1 VNDLLIE
8 GAAVLPSADAEW
20 QEAAAVLVRDGVVAE
35 VGDAGDLARRH
46 PDAERAGGPGCIVI
60 PGLVNA
66 HQHAEGVS
74 TAQMGFAD
82 EPFEPWMVLMHSLP
96 TVEPYLT
103 TLFKSML
110 MLTSGVTTHVHS
122 HFPAKGGYDGSDAY
136 LAELERSVDAHRAA
150 GLRTAFAPYWRDR
163 ARFSY
168 DDDEGFLAGL
178 PDDLARDVRRFAG
191 EKITNDVYIDAI
203 RELSRRLAGDPL
215 IGVQLS
221 IAAPQWASDDLLD
234 AVADAAAD
242 LGLPIHMHALESRR
256 QREWG
261 DAVHAGRELFHLAE
275 RGVLGERTTIAH
287 GVYLRDSDIDLL
299 AERRAMVAHNCSS
312 NLRLACGIAPVRRLV
327 ARGVTVGLGSDDMAV
342 DDDEDMLSEVRMAHV
357 AQRIWEGA
365 EPLLSARDV
374 LRLVWEG
381 GARIAGL
388 DGMVG
393 RLEPGYRGDAVALDL
408 AGLRGVHASPRLA
421 LEDLLVS
428 RGKREHLRDVVVG
441 GRLLVRDG
449 APVHVDM
456 DALTAEV
463 AEAARVAESARDPA
477 WAELLERLRP
487 WALKHPPAYERTDTS
502 SPTSAARRSTNSSS
516 SSSTASSSGG
526 RS

>member
-1 VNDLLIE
+1 MDAELFIE
-8 GAAVLPSADAEW
+8 GAAVLPAAGAEW
-20 QEAAAVLVRDGVVAE
+20 VESAAVLVRDGLVAE
-35 VGDAGDLARRH
+35 VGDAAELRRAH
-46 PDAERAGGPGCIVI
+46 PDADRAGGSGHLVI

-74 TAQMGFAD
+74 TTQMGFAD

-103 TLFKSML
+103 TLLKSML

-136 LAELERSVDAHRAA
+136 LAELERSVDAHRVA

-168 DDDEGFLAGL
+168 DADERFLAGL
-178 PDDLARDVRRFAG
+178 PDDLAGEVRRLAG
-191 EKITNDVYIDAI
+191 EPISNDVYIDAV
-203 RELSRRLAGDPL
+203 RELARRLAGEPL

-234 AVADAAAD
+234 AVAATASD
-242 LGLPIHMHALESRR
+242 LGLAIHMHALESRR
-256 QREWG
+256 QRAWG
-261 DAVHAGRELFHLAE
+261 DAAHGGRELHHLAE

-287 GVYLRDSDIDLL
+287 GVHLRDADIDLL

-327 ARGVTVGLGSDDMAV
+327 ARGVTVGLGSDDMAMA
-342 DDDEDMLSEVRMAHV
+342 DDEDMLSEVRTAHI
-357 AQRIWEGA
+357 AQRIWEGP
-365 EPLLSARDV
+365 EPALGVRDV
-374 LRLVWEG
+374 LRLMWEG

-388 DGMVG
+388 DGAVG
-393 RLEPGYRGDAVALDL
+393 RLEPGYHGDAVTLDL
-408 AGLRGVHASPRLA
+408 AGLRGVYTSPRLA
-421 LEDLLVS
+421 LEDLVVS
-428 RGKREHLRDVVVG
+428 RGGRVHVRDVVVG
-441 GRLLVRDG
+441 GRVLVRDG
-449 APVHVDM
+449 APVDVDM
-456 DALTAEV
+456 DTLAAEV
-463 AEAARVAESARDPA
+463 AEAARVADAARDPV

-487 WALKHPPAYERTDTS
+487 WALRHPPAY
-502 SPTSAARRSTNSSS
+502 
-516 SSSTASSSGG
+516 
-526 RS
+526 

>member
-1 VNDLLIE
+1 MDELLIE
-8 GAAVLPSADAEW
+8 GAAVLPAAGADWLES
-20 QEAAAVLVRDGVVAE
+20 AAVLVREGRVAE
-35 VGDAGDLARRH
+35 LGPADELRRSH
-46 PDAERAGGPGCIVI
+46 PDAERAGGADRLVI

-74 TAQMGFAD
+74 TAQLGFPD

-122 HFPAKGGYDGSDAY
+122 HFPAKGGYEGSEAY
-136 LAELERSVDAHRAA
+136 LDELEHSLRAHREA

-163 ARFSY
+163 ATFAY
-168 DDDEGFLAGL
+168 DDDDRFAAALPGDLAGEVRRL
-178 PDDLARDVRRFAG
+178 TGTPISNAIYIEAITELAR
-191 EKITNDVYIDAI
+191 
-203 RELSRRLAGDPL
+203 RLDGDPL

-234 AVADAAAD
+234 AVGAAAAD
-242 LGLPIHMHALESRR
+242 LGLQIHMHALESRR
-256 QREWG
+256 QRDWG
-261 DAVHAGRELFHLAE
+261 DAAHGGRELHHLAE
-275 RGVLGERTTIAH
+275 RGVLGQGTTIAH
-287 GVYLRDSDIDLL
+287 GVYLRDTDIDLL

-342 DDDEDMLSEVRMAHV
+342 DDDEDMLAEVRMAHV
-357 AQRIWEGA
+357 AQRIWDGP
-365 EPLLSARDV
+365 EPPLGARDV

-388 DGMVG
+388 QGSVG
-393 RLEPGYRGDAVALDL
+393 RLEPGYLADAVVLDL
-408 AGLRGVHASPRLA
+408 GAVRGVFASPRLA
-421 LEDLLVS
+421 YEDLVVARAG
-428 RGKREHLRDVVVG
+428 RGHVREVVAG
-441 GRLLVRDG
+441 GRVLVRDG

-456 DALTAEV
+456 DALAAEV
-463 AEAARVAESARDPA
+463 AQAARAADAGRDPA
-477 WAELLERLRP
+477 RQTFLERLRP
-487 WALKHPPAYERTDTS
+487 WALRHPPAL
-502 SPTSAARRSTNSSS
+502 
-516 SSSTASSSGG
+516 
-526 RS
+526 

>member
-1 VNDLLIE
+1 MC
-8 GAAVLPSADAEW
+8 SASASP
-20 QEAAAVLVRDGVVAE
+20 
-35 VGDAGDLARRH
+35 AGSLRK
-46 PDAERAGGPGCIVI
+46 RAGGPGCLVL

-103 TLFKSML
+103 TLYKSMQ

-136 LAELERSVDAHRAA
+136 LAELEHSVRAHREA

-163 ARFSY
+163 ATFSY
-168 DDDEGFLAGL
+168 DDDERFAAAL
-178 PDDLARDVRRFAG
+178 PDDLAAEVRRLTGTPISNAIYI
-191 EKITNDVYIDAI
+191 EAIT
-203 RELSRRLAGDPL
+203 ELSRRLAGDPL

-234 AVADAAAD
+234 AVGAASAE

-256 QREWG
+256 QRAWG
-261 DAVHAGRELFHLAE
+261 DTVHGGRELFRLAE

-287 GVYLRDSDIDLL
+287 GVYLRDADIDLM

-327 ARGVTVGLGSDDMAV
+327 ARGLTVGLGVDDMGV
-342 DDDEDMLSEVRMAHV
+342 DDDEDMLAEVRMAHV
-357 AQRIWEGA
+357 AQRIWEGP
-365 EPLLSARDV
+365 EPALGARDV
-374 LRLVWEG
+374 LRLLWEG

-388 DGMVG
+388 EGEVG
-393 RLEPGYRGDAVALDL
+393 RLEPGYHGDAVVLDL
-408 AGLRGVHASPRLA
+408 AAVRGVYASPRLSY
-421 LEDLLVS
+421 EDLVVA
-428 RGKREHLRDVVVG
+428 RAGRDHVREVVVG
-441 GRLLVRDG
+441 GRVLVRDG

-456 DALTAEV
+456 EALGLEL
-463 AEAARVAESARDPA
+463 AEAARAVEAARDPDRQA
-477 WAELLERLRP
+477 FLERLRP
-487 WALKHPPAYERTDTS
+487 WALRHPPAF
-502 SPTSAARRSTNSSS
+502 
-516 SSSTASSSGG
+516 
-526 RS
+526 

>member
-1 VNDLLIE
+1 MDEPDGARELLIE
-8 GAAVLPSADAEW
+8 GAALLPSADAAWLES
-20 QEAAAVLVRDGVVAE
+20 AAVLIRDGVVAT
-35 VGDAGDLARRH
+35 VGDVEELARRH
-46 PDAERAGGPGCIVI
+46 PGAERAGGPGCLVI

-122 HFPAKGGYDGSDAY
+122 HFPAKGGYEEGSGAY
-136 LAELERSVDAHRAA
+136 LAELEGSVEAHRVA

-163 ARFSY
+163 ARWSY
-168 DDDEGFLAGL
+168 DDDDRFLDTLPDGLAGE
-178 PDDLARDVRRFAG
+178 VRSLGGGRISN
-191 EKITNDVYIDAI
+191 EIYIDAI
-203 RELSRRLAGDPL
+203 RELSRRLSGDPL
-215 IGVQLS
+215 IGIQLS

-234 AVADAAAD
+234 AVAAAAAE
-242 LGLPIHMHALESRR
+242 LELPIHMHALESLR

-261 DAVHAGRELFHLAE
+261 DAVHGGRELWHLAE

-299 AERRAMVAHNCSS
+299 AEHRAMVAHNCSS

-327 ARGVTVGLGSDDMAV
+327 ARGITVGIGSDDMAIA
-342 DDDEDMLSEVRMAHV
+342 DDEDMFSEVRMAHV
-357 AQRIWEGA
+357 AQRIWEGP
-365 EPLLSARDV
+365 EPLLSTRDM

-388 DGMVG
+388 DGRVG
-393 RLEPGYRGDAVALDL
+393 RLEAGYSGDAVALDL
-408 AGLRGVHASPRLA
+408 TGLRGVYASPRLA

-428 RGKREHLRDVVVG
+428 RGRRAHVRDVVVG
-441 GRLLVRDG
+441 GRVVVRDG
-449 APVHVDM
+449 DPVHVDM
-456 DALTAEV
+456 DGLTAEV
-463 AEAARVAESARDPA
+463 AEAAGAAEAARDPA
-477 WAELLERLRP
+477 WADLLERLRP
-487 WALKHPPAYERTDTS
+487 WALKHPPS
-502 SPTSAARRSTNSSS
+502 N
-516 SSSTASSSGG
+516 
-526 RS
+526 

>member
-1 VNDLLIE
+1 MDAELLIE
-8 GAAVLPSADAEW
+8 GAAVLPAAGAEW
-20 QEAAAVLVRDGVVAE
+20 VESAAVLVRDGLVAE
-35 VGDAGDLARRH
+35 VGDAAELRRAH
-46 PDAERAGGPGCIVI
+46 PDADRAGGSGHLVI

-74 TAQMGFAD
+74 TTQMGFAD

-103 TLFKSML
+103 TLLKSML

-136 LAELERSVDAHRAA
+136 LAELERSVDAHRVA

-168 DDDEGFLAGL
+168 DADERFLAGL
-178 PDDLARDVRRFAG
+178 PGDLAGEVRRLAG
-191 EKITNDVYIDAI
+191 EPISNDVYIDAV
-203 RELSRRLAGDPL
+203 RELAGRLAGEPL

-234 AVADAAAD
+234 AVAATASD
-242 LGLPIHMHALESRR
+242 LGLAIHMHALESRR
-256 QREWG
+256 QRAWG
-261 DAVHAGRELFHLAE
+261 DAAHGGRELHHLAE

-287 GVYLRDSDIDLL
+287 GVHLRDADIDLL

-327 ARGVTVGLGSDDMAV
+327 ARGVTVGLGSDDMAMA
-342 DDDEDMLSEVRMAHV
+342 DDEDMLSEVRTAHI
-357 AQRIWEGA
+357 AQRIWEGP
-365 EPLLSARDV
+365 EPALGVRDV
-374 LRLVWEG
+374 LRLMWEG

-388 DGMVG
+388 DGAVG
-393 RLEPGYRGDAVALDL
+393 RLEPGYHGDAVTLDL
-408 AGLRGVHASPRLA
+408 AGLRGVYTSPRLA
-421 LEDLLVS
+421 LEDLVVS
-428 RGKREHLRDVVVG
+428 RGGRVHVRDVVVG
-441 GRLLVRDG
+441 GRVLVRDG
-449 APVHVDM
+449 APVDVDM
-456 DALTAEV
+456 DTLAAEV
-463 AEAARVAESARDPA
+463 AEAARVADAARDPV

-487 WALKHPPAYERTDTS
+487 WALRHPPAY
-502 SPTSAARRSTNSSS
+502 
-516 SSSTASSSGG
+516 
-526 RS
+526 

>member
-1 VNDLLIE
+1 MDELVIE

-20 QEAAAVLVRDGVVAE
+20 IESAAVLVRDGRVSA
-35 VGDAGDLARRH
+35 VGDAGELVRLH
-46 PDAERAGGPGCIVI
+46 PDAERAGGPGCLVL

-103 TLFKSML
+103 TLYKSML

-122 HFPAKGGYDGSDAY
+122 HFPAKGGYEGSDAY
-136 LAELERSVDAHRAA
+136 LAELEHSVRAHREA

-163 ARFSY
+163 ATFAY
-168 DDDEGFLAGL
+168 DDDARFAETL
-178 PDDLARDVRRFAG
+178 PDDLGGDVRRLTGGA
-191 EKITNDVYIDAI
+191 ISNSIYIDAVT
-203 RELSRRLAGDPL
+203 ELSRRLAGDPL

-234 AVADAAAD
+234 AVGAASAD
-242 LGLPIHMHALESRR
+242 LRLPIHMHALESRR

-261 DAVHAGRELFHLAE
+261 DTVHGGRELWHLAE
-275 RGVLGERTTIAH
+275 HGVLHERTTIAH
-287 GVYLRDSDIDLL
+287 GVYLRDADIEFM

-342 DDDEDMLSEVRMAHV
+342 DDDEDMLAEARTAHI
-357 AQRIWEGA
+357 AQRVWDGP
-365 EPLLSARDV
+365 EPALGARDV
-374 LRLVWEG
+374 LRLLWEG

-388 DGMVG
+388 EGVVG
-393 RLEPGYRGDAVALDL
+393 RLEPGYHGDVVTLDL
-408 AGLRGVHASPRLA
+408 AAMRGVYTSPRLA
-421 LEDLLVS
+421 LEDLVVS
-428 RGKREHLRDVVVG
+428 RGGRGHVREVVVG
-441 GRLLVRDG
+441 GRVLVRDG
-449 APVHVDM
+449 TPIHVDM
-456 DALTAEV
+456 AALAGEV
-463 AEAARVAESARDPA
+463 AEAAAAADAARDPERMA
-477 WAELLERLRP
+477 FLERLRP
-487 WALKHPPAYERTDTS
+487 WALRHPPAFER
-502 SPTSAARRSTNSSS
+502 PF
-516 SSSTASSSGG
+516 
-526 RS
+526 

>member
-1 VNDLLIE
+1 MDELLIE
-8 GAAVLPSADAEW
+8 GAAVLPAAGAEW
-20 QEAAAVLVRDGVVAE
+20 REAAAVLVRDGHVVE
-35 VGDAGDLARRH
+35 IGDAGELGRAH
-46 PDAERAGGPGCIVI
+46 PDAERAGGPGYLVI

-103 TLFKSML
+103 TLYKSML

-136 LAELERSVDAHRAA
+136 LEELERSVRAHREA

-163 ARFSY
+163 AVFSY
-168 DDDEGFLAGL
+168 DADDRFAAAL
-178 PDDLARDVRRFAG
+178 PDDMAG
-191 EKITNDVYIDAI
+191 EVRSLTGGAISNAVYIDAVT
-203 RELSRRLAGDPL
+203 ELSRRLAGDPL

-234 AVADAAAD
+234 AVGAASAE
-242 LGLPIHMHALESRR
+242 LGLHIHMHALESRR

-261 DAVHAGRELFHLAE
+261 EAVHGGHELWHLAE
-275 RGVLGERTTIAH
+275 HGVLGERTTIAH
-287 GVYLRDSDIDLL
+287 GVYLRDADIDLL

-342 DDDEDMLSEVRMAHV
+342 DDDEDMLAEVRMAHV
-357 AQRIWEGA
+357 AQRVWEGP
-365 EPLLSARDV
+365 EPMLGVREV
-374 LRLVWEG
+374 LRLMWEG

-388 DGMVG
+388 DAVVG
-393 RLEPGYRGDAVALDL
+393 RLDPGYHGDAVVLDL
-408 AGLRGVHASPRLA
+408 AGMRGVYASPRLS
-421 LEDLLVS
+421 LEDLVVS
-428 RGKREHLRDVVVG
+428 RGGRTHVREVVVG
-441 GRLLVRDG
+441 GRVLVREG

-456 DALTAEV
+456 AALAAEV
-463 AEAARVAESARDPA
+463 AEAAAAADAARDPERVA
-477 WAELLERLRP
+477 FLERLRP
-487 WALKHPPAYERTDTS
+487 WALRHPPAY
-502 SPTSAARRSTNSSS
+502 
-516 SSSTASSSGG
+516 
-526 RS
+526 